1 MSVVIKLEERPAKI
15 SNKNNKK
22 EHTRREGCNKNMSKM
37 HSSQKFVENGNN
49 GMQARELQS
58 PS

>member
-15 SNKNNKK
+15 STRITRRS
-22 EHTRREGCNKNMSKM
+22 TRREGCKNMSKM

-49 GMQARELQS
+49 GMQVRELQS

>member
-15 SNKNNKK
+15 S
-22 EHTRREGCNKNMSKM
+22 TRREGCKNMSKM
-37 HSSQKFVENGNN
+37 DSSQKFVENGNN

>member
-22 EHTRREGCNKNMSKM
+22 EHTRRAKT
-37 HSSQKFVENGNN
+37 
-49 GMQARELQS
+49 
-58 PS
+58 